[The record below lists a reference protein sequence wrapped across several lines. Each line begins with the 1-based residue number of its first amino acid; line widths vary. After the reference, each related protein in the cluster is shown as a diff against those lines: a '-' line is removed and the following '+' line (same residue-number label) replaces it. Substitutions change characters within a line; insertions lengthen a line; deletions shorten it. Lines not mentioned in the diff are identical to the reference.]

1 MSTQR
6 QYKDLEPDEAY
17 AFKLEDLEEDEMIL
31 NMGPQHPSTHGVL
44 RIELKTDGEIV
55 KDSRPHIGY
64 LHRNFEK
71 HAENIDYQGVIPF
84 TDRLDYVASMN
95 GNLAWCE
102 AVERMTEIEVP
113 RRAQFLRVIA
123 AELNRI
129 SSHLVAAG
137 AFCNDV
143 GAVTPLVVA
152 LREREAINDLL
163 EMLCGARL
171 TYNYLRLGGVSR
183 DLTETFS
190 RQPTEFLDHFPPAL
204 DEFNRLITGNKIF
217 IERLGGIGVVT
228 PEDAVAYGLSGPNLR
243 GSGIDYD
250 LRRNDPYSVYPD
262 LDFEVCVGRA
272 FVGHLG
278 DSFDRYMVRIN
289 EMYESIKIVRQCLEM
304 IPEGEIA
311 GRVAKVLKIK
321 AGERYTRTESARGEM
336 GIYIVSKGGKTPYRV
351 RVRTGSY
358 SALSIFE
365 KLSPGL
371 MIADLVTL
379 IGSFD
384 IVAPEIDR

>member
-1 MSTQR
+1 MPEELTINS
-6 QYKDLEPDEAY
+6 PDSM
-17 AFKLEDLEEDEMIL
+17 LL
-31 NMGPQHPSTHGVL
+31 NMGPQHPSTHGVIRFIL
-44 RIELKTDGEIV
+44 ETDGEV
-55 KDSRPHIGY
+55 VSKATPVVGY
-64 LHRNFEK
+64 LHRGIEK
-71 HAENIDYQGVIPF
+71 IATEMTYSQFMPLS
-84 TDRLDYVASMN
+84 DRLDYVASMN

-183 DLTETFS
+183 DMTEKF
-190 RQPTEFLDHFPPAL
+190 RQQTTEFLDHFPPAL

-217 IERLGGIGVVT
+217 INRLAGIGVVT

-243 GSGIDYD
+243 GSGIEYD
-250 LRRNDPYSVYPD
+250 LRRNEPYSVYPE
-262 LDFEVCVGRA
+262 LDFDIQVGRA
-272 FVGHLG
+272 EAGHLG
-278 DSFDRYMVRIN
+278 DSLDRYMVRIG
-289 EMYESIKIVRQCLEM
+289 EMYESVKIVRQCLEM

-311 GRVAKVLKIK
+311 GKVAKLLKIK
-321 AGERYTRTESARGEM
+321 PGELFTRTESARGEM
-336 GIYIVSKGGKTPYRV
+336 GIYIVSTGGKTPYRV
-351 RVRTGSY
+351 RIRTGSY

>member
-1 MSTQR
+1 MPEELTING
-6 QYKDLEPDEAY
+6 PDNM
-17 AFKLEDLEEDEMIL
+17 LL
-31 NMGPQHPSTHGVL
+31 NMGPQHPSTHGVIRFIL
-44 RIELKTDGEIV
+44 ETDGEV
-55 KDSRPHIGY
+55 VSKATPVVGY
-64 LHRNFEK
+64 LHRGIEK
-71 HAENIDYQGVIPF
+71 IATEMTYSQFMPIS
-84 TDRLDYVASMN
+84 DRLDYVASMN

-102 AVERMTEIEVP
+102 AVERMADIEIP

-143 GAVTPLVVA
+143 GAVTPLVVV

-163 EMLCGARL
+163 EMLSGARL
-171 TYNYLRLGGVSR
+171 TYNYMRLGGVSR
-183 DLTETFS
+183 DMTDKF
-190 RQPTEFLDHFPPAL
+190 RQQTTEFLDHFPPAL

-217 IERLGGIGVVT
+217 VNRLAGIGVVT

-250 LRRNDPYSVYPD
+250 LRRNDPYSVYPE
-262 LDFEVCVGRA
+262 LDFEVCLGRA

-278 DSFDRYMVRIN
+278 DAYDRYMVRID
-289 EMYESIKIVRQCLEM
+289 EMYESIKIVRQCLKM
-304 IPEGEIA
+304 IPDGEIA
-311 GRVAKVLKIK
+311 GKVAKVLKIK
-321 AGERYTRTESARGEM
+321 AGERFTRTESARGEM
-336 GIYIVSKGGKTPYRV
+336 GIYIVSRGGKMPYRV

-371 MIADLVTL
+371 MIADLVAV

>member
-1 MSTQR
+1 MMSEELTINS
-6 QYKDLEPDEAY
+6 PDSM
-17 AFKLEDLEEDEMIL
+17 LL
-31 NMGPQHPSTHGVL
+31 NMGPQHPSTHGVIRFVL
-44 RIELKTDGEIV
+44 ETDGEV
-55 KDSRPHIGY
+55 VSKATPVVGY
-64 LHRNFEK
+64 LHRGIEK
-71 HAENIDYQGVIPF
+71 IATEMTYSKFMPLS
-84 TDRLDYVASMN
+84 DRLDYVASMN

-102 AVERMTEIEVP
+102 AVERMAEIEVP

-163 EMLCGARL
+163 EMLCGSRL

-183 DLTETFS
+183 DMTEKFS
-190 RQPTEFLDHFPPAL
+190 RQTTEFLDHFPPAL

-243 GSGIDYD
+243 GSGIEYD
-250 LRRNDPYSVYPD
+250 LRRNEPYSVYPE
-262 LDFEVCVGRA
+262 LDFEIPVGRA
-272 FVGHLG
+272 EAGHLG
-278 DSFDRYMVRIN
+278 DSFDRYMVRIR
-289 EMYESIKIVRQCLEM
+289 EMYESVKIVRQCLEM
-304 IPEGEIA
+304 IPDGEIA
-311 GRVAKVLKIK
+311 GKVAKVLKIK
-321 AGERYTRTESARGEM
+321 AGELFTRTESARGEM
-336 GIYIVSKGGKTPYRV
+336 GIYIVSRGGKTPYRV
-351 RVRTGSY
+351 RIRTGSY
-358 SALSIFE
+358 SALCIFE

-371 MIADLVTL
+371 MIADLVTV

>member
-1 MSTQR
+1 MREELTING
-6 QYKDLEPDEAY
+6 PDNM
-17 AFKLEDLEEDEMIL
+17 LL
-31 NMGPQHPSTHGVL
+31 NMGPQHPSTHGVIRFVL
-44 RIELKTDGEIV
+44 ETDGEV
-55 KDSRPHIGY
+55 VEKATPVVGY
-64 LHRNFEK
+64 LHRGVEK
-71 HAENIDYQGVIPF
+71 IATEMTYAQFMPIS
-84 TDRLDYVASMN
+84 DRLDYVASMN

-102 AVERMTEIEVP
+102 AVERMGGIEVP

-163 EMLCGARL
+163 ELMSGARL
-171 TYNYLRLGGVSR
+171 TYNYMRIGGVSR
-183 DLTETFS
+183 ELPAGFKQKTL
-190 RQPTEFLDHFPPAL
+190 EFLDHFPPAL

-217 IERLGGIGVVT
+217 VHRLGDVAVVSK
-228 PEDAVAYGLSGPNLR
+228 EDAYAYGLNGPNLR
-243 GSGIDYD
+243 GSGIEFD
-250 LRRNDPYSVYPD
+250 LRRAEPYAVYPE
-262 LDFEVCVGRA
+262 LDFEVPVGEGY
-272 FVGHLG
+272 VGTVG
-278 DSFDRYMVRIN
+278 DAYDRYMVRIK
-289 EMYESIKIVRQCLEM
+289 EMYESCKIVRQCLEM
-304 IPEGEIA
+304 MEDGDIL
-311 GRVAKVLKIK
+311 AKVPRVLKLK

-336 GIYIVSKGGKTPYRV
+336 GIYIVSNGGKTPQRV
-351 RVRTGSY
+351 RVRTSSY

-365 KLSPGL
+365 KLSRGL
-371 MIADLVTL
+371 MIADLVVV